1 MLYSEMCGKS
11 QPIAKKPKESFG
23 NCSNETDKGRS
34 TETDKTRNSFTK
46 YENEK
51 GRSSFTKGS
60 SKNRDC
66 TENSHKPHDKLTD
79 ITNEYSYCQAPPSQA
94 SYSQVPPSQ
103 ASYSQVSCSQ
113 APYSSGYGAKN
124 AQHSSKAKTQA
135 NEEEENYRYKGSQ
148 PSSKNYDKIEELRKW
163 YSRQDYE
170 RKKTEGSK

>member
-11 QPIAKKPKESFG
+11 QPIAKKPKESLG

-60 SKNRDC
+60 SKNRDY

-94 SYSQVPPSQ
+94 SYSQV
-103 ASYSQVSCSQ
+103 SCSQ
-113 APYSSGYGAKN
+113 APSSQAHSSGYGAKN